1 MQELDSAQPP
11 SPTGAPPPPV
21 DTSESGPIPY
31 YAVSPNKLITLTIC
45 TMNIYAVYWLYRQWT
60 ALRWHGD
67 RLREISPFGR
77 AVFGV
82 FFIHELFG
90 FIRSSA
96 QRAGVATAVDL
107 RSQATIWVVSVVLA
121 NLLSRAKTSIAV
133 LGIVIGLA
141 AAFPLAAAQ
150 REINAYLR
158 KHDDKVDLNAGYS
171 AVNILVIVLGGL
183 FLALGFWGSLFP
195 LPNG

>member
-1 MQELDSAQPP
+1 MQELDSTQPP
-11 SPTGAPPPPV
+11 SPNAAPPPPV
-21 DTSESGPIPY
+21 DTFESGSIPY

-60 ALRWHGD
+60 ALRWHGG

-77 AVFGV
+77 AFFGV

-96 QRAGVATAVDL
+96 QQAGVATAVDL

-133 LGIVIGLA
+133 LGILIGLV

-158 KHDDKVDLNAGYS
+158 KHDAQADLNASYS

-183 FLALGFWGSLFP
+183 FLALGSWGMLFP
-195 LPNG
+195 QSGG